1 MRGLTAR
8 KAVWLFPL
16 ASNLTPHT
24 SHLTPHTCSRL
35 FGFSPEGGTRTAG
48 VREPPD
54 SGRAPAPLEAR
65 RAVHAANSCSN
76 QTADIH

>member
-1 MRGLTAR
+1 MRGPTAR

-16 ASNLTPHT
+16 ASSLTPQ
-24 SHLTPHTCSRL
+24 TCSRL

-54 SGRAPAPLEAR
+54 LSAPPNTSKRPEG
-65 RAVHAANSCSN
+65 
-76 QTADIH
+76 DI